1 MKNQIDEL
9 GFVQI
14 NTEDIKIGLN
24 GVVLLSH
31 LTLNKFNT
39 FIIYS
44 IHFLTMNMNFPTW
57 VFIKW
62 KAIG

>member
-1 MKNQIDEL
+1 MNWALFKI
-9 GFVQI
+9 
-14 NTEDIKIGLN
+14 TTADIKIGLN
-24 GVVLLSH
+24 GVALLSH

-57 VFIKW
+57 VFIK
-62 KAIG
+62 

>member
-24 GVVLLSH
+24 SVVLLSH

-57 VFIKW
+57 VFIK
-62 KAIG
+62 

>member
-57 VFIKW
+57 DFIK
-62 KAIG
+62 

>member
-24 GVVLLSH
+24 GVVLLPH

-44 IHFLTMNMNFPTW
+44 IHFLTMNMNFPIW
-57 VFIKW
+57 VFIK
-62 KAIG
+62 

>member
-44 IHFLTMNMNFPTW
+44 IHFLTMNMNFPIW
-57 VFIKW
+57 VFIK
-62 KAIG
+62 

>member
-9 GFVQI
+9 GCVQI

-44 IHFLTMNMNFPTW
+44 IHFLPMNMNFPTW
-57 VFIKW
+57 VFIK
-62 KAIG
+62 